1 MNNPTEPIDQ
11 PASHPG
17 NQTGSSN
24 SGTSH
29 RPPAGY
35 FTAPSTD
42 FDTDTAA
49 EPAAGTETPVA
60 TEPSAVT
67 RAVRHPARVGTI
79 VWGAVVL
86 VAGILLILSSQLD
99 LRLDAGLTVMWLLLG
114 AGVAMVAGGAANLL
128 RKRQP

>member
-1 MNNPTEPIDQ
+1 MNHPTDPLDH
-11 PASHPG
+11 PAGHSGG
-17 NQTGSSN
+17 NN
-24 SGTSH
+24 SGTGH

-42 FDTDTAA
+42 TTA
-49 EPAAGTETPVA
+49 EPAAGTETPA
-60 TEPSAVT
+60 AKEPSAVPG
-67 RAVRHPARVGTI
+67 AVRHPARVGTI

-86 VAGILLILSSQLD
+86 VAGILVILSSQLD

-128 RKRQP
+128 RKRQN

>member
-1 MNNPTEPIDQ
+1 MNKSTEPIDH
-11 PASHPG
+11 PAGHSGAG
-17 NQTGSSN
+17 NFET
-24 SGTSH
+24 TH

-35 FTAPSTD
+35 FTAPETD
-42 FDTDTAA
+42 ADTTA
-49 EPAAGTETPVA
+49 EPAAGTETPA
-60 TEPSAVT
+60 AAEPPAVPE
-67 RAVRHPARVGTI
+67 AVRHPARVGTI

-128 RKRQP
+128 RKRRQ